1 MQATRQQ
8 EFSKICRDAGWKC
21 TSQRLAVYDFLADNL
36 SHPDVDTVWAAVR
49 STQPA
54 ITRESVYRI
63 LNEFAAKGIIRR
75 MDHIDSARYDSRTG
89 AHGHFICEKCGRPM
103 VIKSGRYG
111 KFVACSGF
119 PECRNA
125 HPIVK
130 DTGGLCP
137 LCGGHM
143 LLRKSAKGRV
153 YYGCSNY
160 PTCNFMT
167 WDEPVPETCPHCGKT
182 LFKRRGQL
190 YCAKEGCGFVKNI
203 EKTKAEK

>member
-1 MQATRQQ
+1 M
-8 EFSKICRDAGWKC
+8 
-21 TSQRLAVYDFLADNL
+21 
-36 SHPDVDTVWAAVR
+36 
-49 STQPA
+49 
-54 ITRESVYRI
+54 
-63 LNEFAAKGIIRR
+63 
-75 MDHIDSARYDSRTG
+75 
-89 AHGHFICEKCGRPM
+89 
-103 VIKSGRYG
+103 
-111 KFVACSGF
+111 ACSVF

-203 EKTKAEK
+203 EKTNAEK

>member
-89 AHGHFICEKCGRPM
+89 AHGHFICEKCGEISDFNWPEGAA
-103 VIKSGRYG
+103 VPLDEIPGS
-111 KFVACSGF
+111 VAHMEIRLVGV
-119 PECRNA
+119 CRRCA
-125 HPIVK
+125 AR
-130 DTGGLCP
+130 
-137 LCGGHM
+137 
-143 LLRKSAKGRV
+143 RKGES
-153 YYGCSNY
+153 
-160 PTCNFMT
+160 
-167 WDEPVPETCPHCGKT
+167 
-182 LFKRRGQL
+182 
-190 YCAKEGCGFVKNI
+190 
-203 EKTKAEK
+203 EKQ

>member
-1 MQATRQQ
+1 MR
-8 EFSKICRDAGWKC
+8 
-21 TSQRLAVYDFLADNL
+21 
-36 SHPDVDTVWAAVR
+36 P
-49 STQPA
+49 
-54 ITRESVYRI
+54 
-63 LNEFAAKGIIRR
+63 
-75 MDHIDSARYDSRTG
+75 
-89 AHGHFICEKCGRPM
+89 PM

-137 LCGGHM
+137 RCGGHM

-167 WDEPVPETCPHCGKT
+167 WMNPCRKPAPTAA
-182 LFKRRGQL
+182 KRCSSAAASCTAPKRAAGL
-190 YCAKEGCGFVKNI
+190 
-203 EKTKAEK
+203 

>member
-1 MQATRQQ
+1 MR
-8 EFSKICRDAGWKC
+8 
-21 TSQRLAVYDFLADNL
+21 
-36 SHPDVDTVWAAVR
+36 P
-49 STQPA
+49 
-54 ITRESVYRI
+54 
-63 LNEFAAKGIIRR
+63 
-75 MDHIDSARYDSRTG
+75 
-89 AHGHFICEKCGRPM
+89 PM